1 MLPNIENFQSEVSS
15 FYEKVREQLDL
26 QKTFNDIYKGYF
38 VFMSPIYETCEIM
51 FIGINP
57 GIGGGG
63 TIEKVE
69 PDAEFDYLKHDYSL
83 ARETIK
89 VFKQIDKMHILE
101 GNAIKTN
108 LYYLATTNQS
118 EIRKNVNLLDKDL
131 QSKFYENSKKWTK
144 ELISI
149 FKPKLIICEGAYV
162 YNTLLEMY
170 PTASLD
176 YSEKG
181 CVVVDDKNYDF
192 KLIGYSRFRSN
203 IRNKKGLAELLKR
216 YI

>member
-1 MLPNIENFQSEVSS
+1 MFFNEPTIGNKTGECL
-15 FYEKVREQLDL
+15 L
-26 QKTFNDIYKGYF
+26 QKTGFPFQMNSF
-38 VFMSPIYETCEIM
+38 PANFTET
-51 FIGINP
+51 
-57 GIGGGG
+57 
-63 TIEKVE
+63 
-69 PDAEFDYLKHDYSL
+69 
-83 ARETIK
+83 
-89 VFKQIDKMHILE
+89 
-101 GNAIKTN
+101 
-108 LYYLATTNQS
+108 
-118 EIRKNVNLLDKDL
+118 
-131 QSKFYENSKKWTK
+131 NSAPF